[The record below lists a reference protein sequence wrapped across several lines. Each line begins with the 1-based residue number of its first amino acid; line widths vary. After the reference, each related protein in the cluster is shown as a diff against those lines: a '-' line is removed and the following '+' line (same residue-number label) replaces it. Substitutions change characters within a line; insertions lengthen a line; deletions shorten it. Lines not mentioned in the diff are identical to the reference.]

1 MELLLSKEK
10 HINIGK
16 DKGAIPSYLACQDR
30 HETTVKGNINLC
42 FKRGNA
48 PLCIACPNGDD
59 HTVDPLFSKG
69 TDIILYEESD
79 VSLLYLAFRKGHDSK
94 LYFFELFRIG
104 MI

>member
-16 DKGAIPSYLACQDR
+16 DRGAIPPYLACQDR

-69 TDIILYEESD
+69 TDIIL
-79 VSLLYLAFRKGHDSK
+79 KGHDSTV
-94 LYFFELFRIG
+94 LL
-104 MI
+104 